1 MGVCL
6 CFPDSVFPLKVS
18 SGKKDREGL
27 EIKAYKGIKT
37 LVGNILC
44 SFPCCFIILSPDL
57 GRLLSCLKR
66 LDVVCKLLPLL
77 SI

>member
-1 MGVCL
+1 MFL
-6 CFPDSVFPLKVS
+6 SKVS

-27 EIKAYKGIKT
+27 EIKTYKGIKT

-44 SFPCCFIILSPDL
+44 FFLCCFIIMSPDL
-57 GRLLSCLKR
+57 GRLLSCLTHS
-66 LDVVCKLLPLL
+66 DVVGKLVSLL